1 MFALDFGDR
10 SWPVSSALDIMVGLP
25 NTPPPPAR
33 GGRRGLVKV
42 PSRGRRR
49 HTQDRVTM
57 LMTLSPE
64 CSATRGDK
72 GWVLQIDGRLRSHVV
87 RSAGE
92 MWERPFGKGPEY
104 PFVAA
109 FATVC
114 SNS

>member
-49 HTQDRVTM
+49 HAQDRVTM
-57 LMTLSPE
+57 PMTLSPE

-87 RSAGE
+87 RTAGE